1 MLPLSDN
8 QRTAGL
14 AAAPHLSAPA
24 KVETPPQ
31 QRTSASPAGAPSTA
45 ELLARTSVIIP
56 TLNEEGNIAR
66 LAADLPAGLHE
77 VIFVDGLSSDGT
89 IDAIQTLCPN
99 ARVVHQ
105 TERGK
110 GAALRAG
117 FAAATGDI
125 IAMVD
130 ADGSTQLCEL
140 GAFVDVL
147 GAGADVAKGSRYLT
161 GGGSDDLT
169 PIRSLGNR
177 SITGMV
183 NALWGT
189 SYTDTCYGYM
199 AFWRRHLDVLMPECD
214 GFEVETYLSLKA
226 TMHGLAVAE
235 VESWERTRWSGES
248 NLHAGRDGVRIARTI
263 LKEWVGT
270 QRARRSHAARDNRR

>member
-1 MLPLSDN
+1 LS
-8 QRTAGL
+8 
-14 AAAPHLSAPA
+14 
-24 KVETPPQ
+24 
-31 QRTSASPAGAPSTA
+31 
-45 ELLARTSVIIP
+45 
-56 TLNEEGNIAR
+56 
-66 LAADLPAGLHE
+66 
-77 VIFVDGLSSDGT
+77 VDGTVAEIHRL
-89 IDAIQTLCPN
+89 IPA

-105 TERGK
+105 TAKGK

-117 FAAATGDI
+117 FEAATGEI

-130 ADGSTQLCEL
+130 ADGSTQLSEL

-147 GAGADVAKGSRYLT
+147 GAGADVAKGSRYLR
-161 GGGSDDLT
+161 GGGSDDIT
-169 PIRSLGNR
+169 PLRSLGNR

-189 SYTDTCYGYM
+189 AYTDTCYGYM

-226 TMHGLAVAE
+226 TVHGLAVAE

-248 NLHAGRDGVRIARTI
+248 NLHAGRDGLRIAKTI
-263 LKEWVGT
+263 LKEW
-270 QRARRSHAARDNRR
+270 ASSRRPGRSRPTASMSR